1 MDGPLAA
8 PNWIGHALPRR
19 EDARLLQ
26 GRGMFV
32 DDIQPQGCVFLEVL
46 RSPFAVGAIVRLD
59 LSAARAMP
67 GVVAVFTAGSLGL
80 KGDSAVNPLLADAHL
95 APMEPLARDRIAAAG
110 QPVVAVVATSRV
122 AAEDAVE
129 AIDLDVAEDGRS
141 PEGQTRAHW
150 GTALP
155 AFDDPVTAKV
165 HHSLVAPFAMEPRAA
180 LALPNAGGLT
190 VWLSTQTPQRGRDDL
205 CVMLGLPRDALRVI
219 APDVGGAFGGK
230 ASLMPEDVLVAFA
243 ARTLGRPVKWCATR
257 SEEFLAASTGR
268 GAMTQA
274 EMAVGP
280 DGVGLGLRADLR
292 FVLGHWMPYSALS
305 PIRNAGRILPGPYA
319 IPFDVTAVAALTEGP
334 AVNIYRGAG
343 RPEAAML
350 MERLMDRA
358 AARCG
363 LDPLE
368 IRRRNIG
375 PKDGNSSICSGDF
388 SGLLDR
394 LEAETG
400 YATLRAGLAMRRAAG
415 DICGLGLALYVEP
428 CGQGWET
435 AFIELLPSGRV
446 LAGTGSSAQGQG
458 RETAMAQIA
467 AHGLGIS
474 PGMIDVVAGD
484 TASVPEG
491 IGALASRSTAIG
503 GSAMWRAAQGLRAK
517 VMEAAAQHLGG
528 PVQAIGPEGFSR
540 GDKTLSWQTLG
551 ASPPLRVDIWH
562 EAAAEAWASGAV
574 LAEVVIDTETG
585 ALTIERIT
593 WVDDAGVVINPMLVQ
608 GQLMGGA
615 AQGIGAA
622 MMERMVYANGQLQS
636 GSLMDYA
643 LPRATDMPPIR
654 LFSQPTPSPA
664 NPLGVKGVGE
674 AGCIGVP
681 AAILN
686 AVMDALPP
694 GTPDLSLPLT
704 PEKLWRAMTGP
715 RP

>member
-1 MDGPLAA
+1 
-8 PNWIGHALPRR
+8 
-19 EDARLLQ
+19 
-26 GRGMFV
+26 
-32 DDIQPQGCVFLEVL
+32 
-46 RSPFAVGAIVRLD
+46 
-59 LSAARAMP
+59 
-67 GVVAVFTAGSLGL
+67 
-80 KGDSAVNPLLADAHL
+80 
-95 APMEPLARDRIAAAG
+95 
-110 QPVVAVVATSRV
+110 
-122 AAEDAVE
+122 
-129 AIDLDVAEDGRS
+129 
-141 PEGQTRAHW
+141 
-150 GTALP
+150 
-155 AFDDPVTAKV
+155 
-165 HHSLVAPFAMEPRAA
+165 
-180 LALPNAGGLT
+180 
-190 VWLSTQTPQRGRDDL
+190 
-205 CVMLGLPRDALRVI
+205 
-219 APDVGGAFGGK
+219 
-230 ASLMPEDVLVAFA
+230 
-243 ARTLGRPVKWCATR
+243 
-257 SEEFLAASTGR
+257 
-268 GAMTQA
+268 
-274 EMAVGP
+274 
-280 DGVGLGLRADLR
+280 
-292 FVLGHWMPYSALS
+292 
-305 PIRNAGRILPGPYA
+305 
-319 IPFDVTAVAALTEGP
+319 
-334 AVNIYRGAG
+334 
-343 RPEAAML
+343 
-350 MERLMDRA
+350 
-358 AARCG
+358 
-363 LDPLE
+363 
-368 IRRRNIG
+368 
-375 PKDGNSSICSGDF
+375 
-388 SGLLDR
+388 
-394 LEAETG
+394 
-400 YATLRAGLAMRRAAG
+400 
-415 DICGLGLALYVEP
+415 
-428 CGQGWET
+428 
-435 AFIELLPSGRV
+435 
-446 LAGTGSSAQGQG
+446 
-458 RETAMAQIA
+458 MAQIA

-551 ASPPLRVDIWH
+551 ASAPLRVDIRH